1 MELFTTGNQEMRHYW
16 ILIIVG
22 TVVAT
27 GVLLWKQPTCDYF
40 RREYP
45 MLFWTGLIAFVATFS
60 GVTLAFQ
67 METGRQLQS
76 EKDAFRHK
84 LVGLLYETSNNLRN
98 IREMRE
104 GFTPTGVNI
113 KHLTADVGK
122 QVLVDS
128 GTYQHGARG
137 LFEAVW
143 IMVDSIDTYNRY
155 SDFARLHFEQSGQ
168 NTEKTLKD
176 VNGALDQTEYRIR
189 VAQKV
194 LDIYNVERFQTI
206 LWKEPQYE
214 QIQSWVSGK
223 KNFSAELEQMRKEEK
238 PKAP

>member
-1 MELFTTGNQEMRHYW
+1 MRHYW
-16 ILIIVG
+16 IAIGVG
-22 TVVAT
+22 AVVVV
-27 GVLLWKQPTCDYF
+27 GLLLWKQPTYDYF

-60 GVTLAFQ
+60 GVTFAFQ

-84 LVGLLYETSNNLRN
+84 LIGLLYETSSNLRN
-98 IREMRE
+98 IGEMRKD
-104 GFTPTGVNI
+104 FTPTGVNI
-113 KHLTADVGK
+113 KHLTADVAK
-122 QVLVDS
+122 QVLADS

-137 LFEAVW
+137 LFESVW

-168 NTEKTLKD
+168 NTDKTLKD
-176 VNGALDQTEYRIR
+176 INGALDQTEYRIR
-189 VAQKV
+189 VMQKV
-194 LDIYNVERFQTI
+194 LDIYNVEHFQTI

-214 QIQSWVSGK
+214 QIRAWVAGK
-223 KNFSAELEQMRKEEK
+223 KDFSAELGRMREEEK
-238 PKAP
+238 SKAP